1 MRSPKS
7 ATTYYSVYFPRSRIV
22 YVDLLISVKACRLS
36 DWPRVTLVLYRR
48 RAHEKVEVS
57 AASRR
62 AFDKA
67 VRRKPLADAA
77 DAGLWKLNG
86 AEDGIGGLPGRW
98 AGATRRVAGR

>member
-1 MRSPKS
+1 MGHR
-7 ATTYYSVYFPRSRIV
+7 
-22 YVDLLISVKACRLS
+22 DLLVPHNLS
-36 DWPRVTLVLYRR
+36 DGDRHDCRPHPRGSVRRTNGFLLTLVLYRR

-86 AEDGIGGLPGRW
+86 AEERYRGMPGRW
-98 AGATRRVAGR
+98 AGATGGVAGR

>member
-1 MRSPKS
+1 MLMRVVCFWKFEGFS
-7 ATTYYSVYFPRSRIV
+7 ANTDDSGRM
-22 YVDLLISVKACRLS
+22 
-36 DWPRVTLVLYRR
+36 TLVLYRR

-86 AEDGIGGLPGRW
+86 AEERYRGMPVRW
-98 AGATRRVAGR
+98 AGATRRVAGS